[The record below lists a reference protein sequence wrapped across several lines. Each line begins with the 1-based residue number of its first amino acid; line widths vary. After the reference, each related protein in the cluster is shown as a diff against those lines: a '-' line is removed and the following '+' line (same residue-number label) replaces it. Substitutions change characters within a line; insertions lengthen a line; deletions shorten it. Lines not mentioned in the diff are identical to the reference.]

1 MILLRRFA
9 RPWRAAEPYGS
20 YTTPALPEWYAAS
33 EQDQIR
39 TNGSDYMT
47 IQEYLQSLRGKQAAV
62 IGVGV
67 SNTPLLRLLRGAGID
82 VTACDKK
89 DRAALGALA
98 DELEREGCRLRL
110 GADYLKDLEAD
121 VIFRTPGLHPRFLAE
136 AAEKGAA
143 ITSEM
148 EAFFAVCPCP
158 IIGVTGSDGKTT
170 TTTIIAGLLK
180 AAGKTVH
187 LGGNIGHPLLA
198 DTESIRPEDVA
209 VVELSSFQLMT
220 MRQSPHIAVLTN
232 LAPNHLDI
240 HTDMAEYV
248 EAKANILAYQGPEDR
263 AVCNWDN
270 AITRELSERCA
281 GRVTYFTMSD
291 KKEIQGCFLRNET
304 IWYRSGTE
312 ERPILPLSGILLP
325 GRHNVENYMAA
336 ICAVEGLVSDEIIRA
351 FARTF
356 GGVEHRIEL
365 IRERRGV
372 KWYNDSI
379 ASSPSRTIAGLLSF
393 SKPVILIAGGKDKG
407 ISYAP
412 LGPVV
417 NDHVKRLILCGAT
430 AGVIRQAVT
439 EAENYR
445 GLPISEADDYPAAV
459 AMADQA
465 AAAGD
470 VVILSPAS
478 TSFDRF
484 RNFEERGRVFKDLVM
499 ALPE

>member
-1 MILLRRFA
+1 
-9 RPWRAAEPYGS
+9 
-20 YTTPALPEWYAAS
+20 
-33 EQDQIR
+33 
-39 TNGSDYMT
+39 MT
-47 IQEYLQSLRGKQAAV
+47 IQEYLQTLKGKRVAV

-67 SNTPLLRLLRGAGID
+67 SNTPLIRLLREAGID

-89 DRAALGALA
+89 ERGALGALA
-98 DELEREGCRLRL
+98 EELEREGCRLHL
-110 GADYLKDLEAD
+110 GPDYLSDLDAD
-121 VIFRTPGLHPRFLAE
+121 VIFRTPGLHPRFLAK
-136 AAEKGAA
+136 AAERGAL

-148 EAFFAVCPCP
+148 EVFFSVCPCP
-158 IIGVTGSDGKTT
+158 IIGITGSDGKTT
-170 TTTIIAGLLK
+170 TTTIIAGLLQ
-180 AAGKTVH
+180 AVGKTVH

-198 DTESIRPEDVA
+198 EAEDIWPEDVA

-220 MRQSPHIAVLTN
+220 MKQSPHIAVLTN

-270 AITRELSERCA
+270 EITRDLSHRCA
-281 GRVTYFTMSD
+281 GMVKYFTMTD
-291 KKEIQGCFLRNET
+291 NKEIQGCFLRDDT
-304 IWYRSGTE
+304 IWYRSGDQ
-312 ERPILPLSGILLP
+312 ERPILPLSDILLP

-336 ICAVEGLVSDEIIRA
+336 IGAVEGLVSDQIIRD

-365 IRERRGV
+365 VRERHGV

-379 ASSPSRTIAGLLSF
+379 ASSPSRTIAGLRSF
-393 SKPVILIAGGKDKG
+393 DKPVILIAGGKDKG

-417 NDHVKRLILCGAT
+417 NDHVKLLILCGAT

-439 EAENYR
+439 EADNYR
-445 GLPISEADDYPAAV
+445 GLPILEVEDYPSAV
-459 AMADQA
+459 ALADSHA
-465 AAAGD
+465 VSGD

-484 RNFEERGRVFKDLVM
+484 RNFEERGHVFKDLVM
-499 ALPE
+499 ALAE